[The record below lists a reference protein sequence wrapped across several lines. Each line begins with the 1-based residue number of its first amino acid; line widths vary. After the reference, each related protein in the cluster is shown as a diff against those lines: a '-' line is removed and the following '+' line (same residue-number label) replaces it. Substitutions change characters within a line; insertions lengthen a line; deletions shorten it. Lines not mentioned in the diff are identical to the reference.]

1 MASTTILTMPVSME
15 FWVAICSENFVYNS
29 DFLSVMVGEFP
40 PSTCEIPLWDICR
53 CFLNPHPDDKM
64 FRALR
69 KLEFRL
75 LSFLEPEVLSSPN
88 HLSFFWNLNWCLRG
102 SFSMLHL
109 FRENKRRFTNWCS
122 VQRHRRRKLF
132 QDTIELPSSS
142 EDGLK
147 FRQMQLFLKRFVFSK
162 KASIKCQRGSFGCEI
177 ASSRPV
183 ARESC
188 TGPVSCVE
196 RGRRTARWLPF
207 SFFLLFFSCFSVFI
221 SYLLFSFFFLFFSF
235 RIFSGFNTYVC

>member
-1 MASTTILTMPVSME
+1 
-15 FWVAICSENFVYNS
+15 
-29 DFLSVMVGEFP
+29 MVGEFP

-75 LSFLEPEVLSSPN
+75 LSFLEPEILSSPN

-109 FRENKRRFTNWCS
+109 FRENKRRFTNWSS

-147 FRQMQLFLKRFVFSK
+147 FRQMQLFLKRFVLRRLSSVNEVHSDAK
-162 KASIKCQRGSFGCEI
+162 LLVRDQSPASRALDPCR
-177 ASSRPV
+177 AW
-183 ARESC
+183 RE
-188 TGPVSCVE
+188 G
-196 RGRRTARWLPF
+196 RGRRVGSLFP
-207 SFFLLFFSCFSVFI
+207 FFL
-221 SYLLFSFFFLFFSF
+221 FFFLFFCFYFVPSVF
-235 RIFSGFNTYVC
+235 VFFPVFFFPYFFGF

>member
-177 ASSRPV
+177 ASDPCRAWSALAP
-183 ARESC
+183 
-188 TGPVSCVE
+188 
-196 RGRRTARWLPF
+196 
-207 SFFLLFFSCFSVFI
+207 FFLFF
-221 SYLLFSFFFLFFSF
+221 LFFFLFFCFYFVPSVF
-235 RIFSGFNTYVC
+235 VFFPVFFFPYFFGF